1 MKKIFRFLLMG
12 IVAVSMVFTSCKDDE
27 EEPEQQTEQLAF
39 SFTLEGMT
47 SWEPKGIITVYETGG
62 IEPLIYAYAAKNL
75 TLTEMMA
82 YFTEE
87 TEASSLPADL
97 VMIGTIA
104 EIGTHTATGNFIT
117 SDSGK
122 TAAAYITG
130 QTDLGDGFI
139 IPTGWV
145 SETMTA
151 TITKLDLTELKFSAT
166 ISATMRDLLYL
177 YTNGEDGVA
186 DQKAFTATCKD
197 LSFINL
203 DAMMRK

>member
-1 MKKIFRFLLMG
+1 MC

-47 SWEPKGIITVYETGG
+47 SWEPKGILAAYDSYDVV
-62 IEPLIYAYAAKNL
+62 PLIEAYASKNM
-75 TLTEMMA
+75 TLSEMMA

-117 SDSGK
+117 SDSGE

-151 TITKLDLTELKFSAT
+151 TITKLDLT
-166 ISATMRDLLYL
+166 
-177 YTNGEDGVA
+177 
-186 DQKAFTATCKD
+186 
-197 LSFINL
+197 
-203 DAMMRK
+203 

>member
-1 MKKIFRFLLMG
+1 MLMG
-12 IVAVSMVFTSCKDDE
+12 IMAVSMVFTSCKDDE
-27 EEPEQQTEQLAF
+27 EDSKPQPEQPSF
-39 SFTLEGMT
+39 SFTLEGVA
-47 SWEPKGIITVYETGG
+47 SWEPKGILAASDSYDVV
-62 IEPLIYAYAAKNL
+62 PLIEAYASKIM
-75 TLTEMMA
+75 TLSEMMA

-117 SDSGK
+117 SDSGE

-151 TITKLDLTELKFSAT
+151 TITKLDLTEMKFSAN
-166 ISATMRDLLYL
+166 ISATMKDLVYL
-177 YTNGEDGVA
+177 YSDGVIGIS
-186 DQKAFTATCKD
+186 DSKAFTATCKD
-197 LSFINL
+197 LSFI
-203 DAMMRK
+203 DVYAMYGK

>member
-1 MKKIFRFLLMG
+1 M
-12 IVAVSMVFTSCKDDE
+12 ASS
-27 EEPEQQTEQLAF
+27 
-39 SFTLEGMT
+39 
-47 SWEPKGIITVYETGG
+47 EPKGILAASDSYDVV
-62 IEPLIYAYAAKNL
+62 PLIEAYASKIM
-75 TLTEMMA
+75 TLSEMMA

-117 SDSGK
+117 SDSGE

-151 TITKLDLTELKFSAT
+151 TITKLDLTEMKFSAN
-166 ISATMRDLLYL
+166 ISATMKDLVYL
-177 YTNGEDGVA
+177 YSDGVIGIS
-186 DQKAFTATCKD
+186 DSKAFTATCKD
-197 LSFINL
+197 LSFI
-203 DAMMRK
+203 DVYAMYGK